1 MWESMKLLYCLL
13 ALLFLF
19 GSECVPIE
27 TPEPPERS
35 RFVIR
40 APSGWA
46 YRTFKGN
53 NGLIGVLWPKGTS
66 FNDCDTAVFVFIQ
79 DFNEPFLPEV
89 PENGHLFQEKCP
101 KSEFK
106 FADSED
112 DQDKTL
118 SIEEKYFKGLC
129 GRTEVMFE
137 EKVKNFRIITVLAS
151 SFYVSDDL
159 FDDVKYIVSAYKTEI
174 EESLGISKKKK
185 TQKKK
190 ENLSKTQQPYR
201 KTKVVNKK
209 NRMNTSNK
217 DDDQTTFDD

>member
-1 MWESMKLLYCLL
+1 MKLLYCFL
-13 ALLFLF
+13 ALLFFF
-19 GSECVPIE
+19 GADCIPIE
-27 TPEPPERS
+27 TPEQPERS

-66 FNDCDTAVFVFIQ
+66 FNNCDTAVFVFIQ

-106 FADSED
+106 FADAED
-112 DQDKTL
+112 DQNQTL
-118 SIEEKYFKGLC
+118 SIEEKYFTGLC

-159 FDDVKYIVSAYKTEI
+159 FDDVKYIVSAYKAEI
-174 EESLGISKKKK
+174 EDSLGIRKRKKSSKKRGNSSKIREAYEK
-185 TQKKK
+185 EKADGKKKK
-190 ENLSKTQQPYR
+190 ENVLNQ
-201 KTKVVNKK
+201 
-209 NRMNTSNK
+209 
-217 DDDQTTFDD
+217 DDQPVFED